1 MRVSVLGFQSG
12 KLLRGVAV
20 GLIAGLGA
28 GCSSDFSRF
37 APTSSDYT
45 GSINQQ
51 QIIFKNRTATQPFP
65 DEIAPVDN
73 AQYEE
78 PAYTGSIR
86 NGVISTASSSV
97 KRTVLAPVAAA
108 GTKVVAGAKR
118 IKDSALAPVSAAR
131 HAVIDEPL
139 PMPAAAKPAL
149 APVAVAA
156 KKKINK
162 IPAVAD
168 GLDDTVTGTV
178 EPLKKRV
185 VQEAQPMPETAAAK
199 PKPVKAPVAKE
210 PAQEGW
216 STIGGTW
223 ITVKEGETVYNL
235 AKRFGV
241 PANAILEANG
251 LKSTSALQSGQKV
264 IIPTYIYSNS
274 AKISAPDANPETQLA
289 KSTTG
294 NVTDIDQKKVPL
306 PKKAPVRDTVAVLPA
321 SQNNKPKQ
329 VVSEAQAK
337 TLKDTQTAAAKP
349 KTAAAGTYIVAS
361 GDSLYTIA
369 KKNGTTVDKLKA
381 ANGLADGKLKIGQTL
396 KLPAAGAVV
405 VAETDPGVDPII
417 TGSSTATPKKPTVAP
432 TTPRAVP
439 AAAPSAA
446 VMEEADKDKSAAP
459 SATGISKLR
468 WPVRGRTLVGYGQAD
483 AGRTNDGVDISVPV
497 GTPVKAAENGVVI
510 YAGTG
515 LKDFGNTVLIR
526 HENGLVTVYGHNGDL
541 LVKRGETIKR
551 GQEIARS
558 GMSGTTKVPKLHF
571 EVRKNSKPVNPVTY
585 LE

>member
-1 MRVSVLGFQSG
+1 MRVSVLSVQSG
-12 KLLRGVAV
+12 KLLRGVAL

-37 APTSSDYT
+37 APTSADYT

-51 QIIFKNRTATQPFP
+51 QIIHKNRTATQPFP
-65 DEIAPVDN
+65 ENIPSADVSNDEPV
-73 AQYEE
+73 
-78 PAYTGSIR
+78 YTGSVENGSIR
-86 NGVISTASSSV
+86 PAASPV
-97 KRTVLAPVAAA
+97 KRSV
-108 GTKVVAGAKR
+108 
-118 IKDSALAPVSAAR
+118 LAPVSAAR
-131 HAVIDEPL
+131 RAVTEEPL
-139 PMPAAAKPAL
+139 PMPAAA
-149 APVAVAA
+149 PVSVAA
-156 KKKINK
+156 KKPVRKLAPID
-162 IPAVAD
+162 D
-168 GLDDTVTGTV
+168 GYDDTVTGTV
-178 EPLKKRV
+178 EPAKKRV
-185 VQEAQPMPETAAAK
+185 AAAKQPMPETAMAK
-199 PKPVKAPVAKE
+199 PKSIKSTTTRE

-241 PANAILEANG
+241 PANAILEANK
-251 LKSTSALQSGQKV
+251 LPNAASLQSGQKV
-264 IIPTYIYSNS
+264 IIPTYIYSNT
-274 AKISAPDANPETQLA
+274 AKISAPDANAETLRA

-294 NVTDIDQKKVPL
+294 TTEDVADGKAPQ
-306 PKKAPVRDTVAVLPA
+306 PKKLPARENVAVLPA
-321 SQNNKPKQ
+321 
-329 VVSEAQAK
+329 AT
-337 TLKDTQTAAAKP
+337 TLKTKQTAATTTAAAAKP
-349 KTAAAGTYIVAS
+349 KAAPGTYTVAS
-361 GDSLYTIA
+361 GDSLYVIA
-369 KKNGTTVDKLKA
+369 KKHGTTVAKLKA
-381 ANGLADGKLKIGQTL
+381 ANGLTEGTLKIGQVL
-396 KLPAAGAVV
+396 KMPAAGAVV
-405 VAETDPGVDPII
+405 VAAADPGVDPII
-417 TGSSTATPKKPTVAP
+417 TGSAGAAPKKPAAATPTAAP
-432 TTPRAVP
+432 KVVP
-439 AAAPSAA
+439 VAAPSAA
-446 VMEEADKDKSAAP
+446 VMDEADKDTATAP

-541 LVKRGETIKR
+541 MVKRGETIKR

-558 GMSGTTKVPKLHF
+558 GMSGSTKVPKLHF